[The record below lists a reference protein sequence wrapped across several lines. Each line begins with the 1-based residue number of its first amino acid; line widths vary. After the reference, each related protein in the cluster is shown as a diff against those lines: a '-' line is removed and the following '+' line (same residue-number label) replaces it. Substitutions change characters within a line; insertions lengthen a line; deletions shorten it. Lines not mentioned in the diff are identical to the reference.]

1 MIQARFPHAE
11 MFMGRKEETKWNEG
25 NTPLML
31 LHPQRGGHGTNLQ
44 HGGRTM
50 IFFSPFWD
58 LELRMQVIDRIGP
71 VRQKQAGYD
80 RAVNVIDIVAL
91 DTLDS
96 EVLDRLTVKRSVLDA
111 LMAARAHRG

>member
-1 MIQARFPHAE
+1 
-11 MFMGRKEETKWNEG
+11 
-25 NTPLML
+25 
-31 LHPQRGGHGTNLQ
+31 
-44 HGGRTM
+44 
-50 IFFSPFWD
+50 
-58 LELRMQVIDRIGP
+58 MQVIDRIGP